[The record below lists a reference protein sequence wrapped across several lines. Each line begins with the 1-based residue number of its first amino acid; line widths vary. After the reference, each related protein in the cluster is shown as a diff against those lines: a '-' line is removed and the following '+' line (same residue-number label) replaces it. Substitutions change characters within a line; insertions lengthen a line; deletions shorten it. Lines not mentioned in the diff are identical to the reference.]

1 MLNYC
6 RDARC
11 ASQNERLVCSLAEKI
26 CAAAVDAA
34 TYAID
39 KLYSYRVP
47 DELREQVQIGT
58 RVLVPFGFGNKR
70 AEAVVLAFREDA
82 GEFKLKPIVEVL
94 DETPI
99 LTAEQ
104 LRLAAWM
111 RERLYCT
118 YFDCVHAMLPAGLWF
133 KRNETYTLAPDADLA
148 ALRERDGEAGQV
160 LALFEQPG
168 QTLSVSE
175 IRDRLGKGAGQTL
188 DALAGEGILIYHSN
202 TAQKTGD
209 KTEKM
214 LRLDMEASEAMSH
227 ISRRSPARMDVVS
240 LLSDGGAMSQK
251 EIVYMTGVSDAAL
264 RDMTKKGILRA
275 EYEEVLRAPDFSEVP
290 RAAAPVLSAA
300 QQQAYDGM
308 AALMDE
314 NAPRAALLFG
324 VTGSGKTQVYLQLI
338 AHALEQGKSAIVLV
352 PEIGLTPQLLRQFA
366 ARFGEEVAVL
376 HSALSAGERYD
387 SFKKIKTGRARV
399 VIGTRS
405 AVFAPAKNLGVI
417 IIDEEQDAAYRSEQS
432 PRYHARDVAKYRA
445 AQTNALLVLGSATP
459 SVETY
464 YGAKQGKYPVFTLT
478 ERFLGAGLPEVI
490 ISDMRGLAREGRS
503 GIIGPDLEREL
514 ISTLDKGKQAIL
526 FLNRRGNSRVIG
538 CGVCGWVPECPS
550 CSTTMTYH
558 SVSGRAMCHYCGAS
572 IKITGKCPACGS
584 TSLFTETP
592 GTQKLEEELHERFP
606 SARVLRMDADTM
618 TAKGAHERL
627 LNKFGKGE
635 ADILIGTQMVTKGL
649 DFENVTL
656 VGVLDADQSLYAQDY
671 RAHERTF
678 SLITQV
684 VGRAGRRFDTGHA
697 VIQTYSPLHPVI
709 LTAARQDYEA
719 FYESEMQ
726 TREALRCP
734 PVCDITMITAVG
746 ELEQQVLSSLLA
758 LKTRLQSLM
767 EGQFADVKAP
777 VLGPA
782 AAQMVKVMG
791 RYRYHLTI
799 RAKDCAR
806 WRRLIS
812 GVLREF
818 MQDGK
823 NRGVTVFA
831 DSNNE
836 M

>member
-1 MLNYC
+1 MTE
-6 RDARC
+6 
-11 ASQNERLVCSLAEKI
+11 QI
-26 CAAAVDAA
+26 CAVAVDAA

-47 DELREQVQIGT
+47 DELREQVLIGT

-82 GEFKLKPIVEVL
+82 GGIKLKPVIEVL
-94 DETPI
+94 DDTPI
-99 LTAEQ
+99 LTAQQ
-104 LRLAAWM
+104 LKLAAWM

-118 YFDCVHAMLPAGLWF
+118 YFDCVRVLLPAGLWF

-148 ALRERDGEAGQV
+148 ALRQREGDVGRVMQ
-160 LALFEQPG
+160 LFDQPG
-168 QTLSVSE
+168 QTLALSD
-175 IRDRLGKGAGQTL
+175 IRQRLGGRSVTGVL
-188 DALAGEGILIYHSN
+188 DALAGEGVLTYHSN
-202 TAQKTGD
+202 TVQKSSD

-214 LRLDMEASEAMSH
+214 LALDMEASEAMAR

-240 LLSDGGAMSQK
+240 VLADGGWMSQK
-251 EIVYMTGVSDAAL
+251 ELVYMTGVTDAAL
-264 RDMTKKGILRA
+264 RDMVKKGILRA
-275 EYEEVLRAPDFSEVP
+275 RQEERLRAPDFSDVP
-290 RAAAPVLSAA
+290 PAAPPVLSAQ
-300 QQQAYDGM
+300 QQQAYDGL

-352 PEIGLTPQLLRQFA
+352 PEIGLTPQVLRQFA
-366 ARFGEEVAVL
+366 ARFGDLVAVL

-387 SFKKIKTGRARV
+387 SFKKIQSGRARV

-405 AVFAPAKNLGVI
+405 AVFAPVQNLGVLI
-417 IIDEEQDAAYRSEQS
+417 VDEEQDGAYKSEQS

-445 AQTNALLVLGSATP
+445 AHENALLVLGSATP

-478 ERFLGAGLPEVI
+478 ERFLGASLPEVQI
-490 ISDMRGLAREGRS
+490 ADLRGQAREGRS
-503 GIIGPDLEREL
+503 GVIGQQLESEL
-514 ISTLDKGKQAIL
+514 IDTLQRGKQAIL

-538 CGVCGWVPECPS
+538 CALCGWVPECPS
-550 CSTTMTYH
+550 CSTSMTYH
-558 SVSGRAMCHYCGAS
+558 SASGRAMCHYCGAS
-572 IKITGKCPACGS
+572 VKITGKCPVCGGEH
-584 TSLFTETP
+584 LFTETP
-592 GTQKLEEELHERFP
+592 GTQKVEQELHEKFP

-618 TAKGAHERL
+618 TTKGAHEKL
-627 LNKFGKGE
+627 LSQFAKGG
-635 ADILIGTQMVTKGL
+635 ADILLGTQMVTKGL

-671 RAHERTF
+671 RARERTF

-684 VGRAGRRFDTGHA
+684 VGRAGRRFDTGKA
-697 VIQTYSPLHPVI
+697 VIQTYSPTHPVI

-719 FYESEMQ
+719 FFERELE
-726 TREALRCP
+726 TRQALQCP
-734 PVCDITMITAVG
+734 PVCDLTVLTAIG
-746 ELEQQVLSSLLA
+746 EVEQQVLASLLA

-767 EGQFADVKAP
+767 EGQYADVKAP

-791 RYRYHLTI
+791 RYRYHLTM
-799 RAKDCAR
+799 RAQNTAR
-806 WRRLIS
+806 WRSLIA
-812 GVLREF
+812 GVMREF
-818 MQDGK
+818 ALDSK
-823 NRGVTVFA
+823 NRNVSIFA
-831 DSNNE
+831 DENPD

>member
-1 MLNYC
+1 MTE
-6 RDARC
+6 
-11 ASQNERLVCSLAEKI
+11 QI
-26 CAAAVDAA
+26 CAVAVDAA

-47 DELREQVQIGT
+47 DELREQVLIGT

-82 GEFKLKPIVEVL
+82 GGMKLKPVVEVL
-94 DETPI
+94 DDTPI
-99 LTAEQ
+99 LTAQQ
-104 LRLAAWM
+104 LKLAAWM

-118 YFDCVHAMLPAGLWF
+118 YFDCVRVLLPAGLWF

-148 ALRERDGEAGQV
+148 ALRRREGDAGRV
-160 LALFEQPG
+160 MKLFDQPG
-168 QTLSVSE
+168 QTLALSD
-175 IRDRLGKGAGQTL
+175 IRQRLGGRSVTGVL
-188 DALAGEGILIYHSN
+188 DALAGEGVLTYHSN
-202 TAQKTGD
+202 TVQKSSD

-214 LRLDMEASEAMSH
+214 LALDMEASEAMAR

-240 LLSDGGAMSQK
+240 VLADGGWMSQK
-251 EIVYMTGVSDAAL
+251 ELVYMTGVTDAAL
-264 RDMTKKGILRA
+264 RDMVKKGILRA
-275 EYEEVLRAPDFSEVP
+275 RQEERLRAPDFSDVP
-290 RAAAPVLSAA
+290 PAAPPVLSAQ
-300 QQQAYDGM
+300 QQQAYDGL

-352 PEIGLTPQLLRQFA
+352 PEIGLTPQVLRQFA
-366 ARFGEEVAVL
+366 ARFGDLVAVL

-387 SFKKIKTGRARV
+387 SFKKIQSGRARV

-405 AVFAPAKNLGVI
+405 AVFAPVQNLGVLI
-417 IIDEEQDAAYRSEQS
+417 VDEEQDGAYKSEQS

-445 AQTNALLVLGSATP
+445 AHENALLVLGSATP

-478 ERFLGAGLPEVI
+478 ERFLGASLPEVQI
-490 ISDMRGLAREGRS
+490 ADLRGQAREGRS
-503 GIIGPDLEREL
+503 GVIGQQLESEL
-514 ISTLDKGKQAIL
+514 IDTLNRGKQAIL

-538 CGVCGWVPECPS
+538 CALCGWVPECPS
-550 CSTTMTYH
+550 CSTSMTYH
-558 SVSGRAMCHYCGAS
+558 SASGRAMCHYCGAS
-572 IKITGKCPACGS
+572 VKITGKCPVCGGEH
-584 TSLFTETP
+584 LFTETP
-592 GTQKLEEELHERFP
+592 GTQKVEQELHEKFP

-618 TAKGAHERL
+618 TTKGAHEKL
-627 LNKFGKGE
+627 LSQFAKGG
-635 ADILIGTQMVTKGL
+635 ADILLGTQMVTKGL

-671 RAHERTF
+671 RARERTF

-684 VGRAGRRFDTGHA
+684 VGRAGRRFDTGKA
-697 VIQTYSPLHPVI
+697 VIQTYSPTHPVI

-719 FYESEMQ
+719 FFERELE
-726 TREALRCP
+726 TRQALQCP
-734 PVCDITMITAVG
+734 PVCDLTVLTAVG
-746 ELEQQVLSSLLA
+746 EVEQQVLASLLA

-767 EGQFADVKAP
+767 EGQYADVKAP

-791 RYRYHLTI
+791 RYRYHLTM
-799 RAKDCAR
+799 RAQNTAR
-806 WRRLIS
+806 WRSLIA
-812 GVLREF
+812 GVMREF
-818 MQDGK
+818 ALDSK
-823 NRGVTVFA
+823 NRNVSIFA
-831 DSNNE
+831 DENPD